1 LNRLIIDSAECWT
14 SMGKMERILSVVNI
28 IFLLGILVS
37 GMGKSREISDFNDYY
52 RASKLYSSKADIYQ
66 YEQIKDLSGKY
77 TLDDLFK
84 NSDLISKLES
94 LRGNVA
100 SYIYPPTFA
109 YLLIPISHLSYENAS
124 LLFFLINYVCL
135 LGSIYLMRSLFYP
148 SRFTYILFFSLLFS
162 FRFLENHANNN
173 QVAFILLF
181 LVLLSV
187 KTKNNIL
194 SGFLL
199 SLAVVIKLTPLIFVI
214 HFIYK
219 RRIKA
224 LFFFGAGLL
233 FWILLPLIPDI
244 DFGLKNWANWL
255 DMVLLSALKNP
266 VFRAW
271 KNNQSLIATLA
282 KYFMEGADPVNQLL
296 FRMPFYS
303 LSVGSVKLIFNF
315 IVLLILVPLFHRYRK
330 GIDSN
335 QSLSAL
341 FILSV
346 ILSGISWI
354 HTFAFFI
361 FPIGFIFHRITQTPE
376 LVWRKRIYFILC
388 ALIILT
394 GKSVGGSVVDSIS
407 LMFSFLL
414 YIGLGLY
421 FLILS
426 LPRREH

>member
-1 LNRLIIDSAECWT
+1 MNRLIIDSQELCN
-14 SMGKMERILSVVNI
+14 SMSKMERFLWSVNI
-28 IFLLGILVS
+28 IFLLAILISGID
-37 GMGKSREISDFNDYY
+37 KSKLISDFNDYY
-52 RASKLYSSKADIYQ
+52 RASKLLASHADIYQ
-66 YEQIKDLSGKY
+66 YDQIKDLSTKF
-77 TLDDLFK
+77 TIDDIFK
-84 NSDLISKLES
+84 NPELLSKLES
-94 LRGNVA
+94 LKGNIA

-109 YLLIPISHLSYENAS
+109 YLLIPISHLSYENSS
-124 LLFFLINYVCL
+124 LLFFLINFGCL
-135 LGSIYLMRSLFYP
+135 LGSLYIMKDLFYP
-148 SRFTYILFFSLLFS
+148 SRFTYVLFFALLFS

-181 LVLLSV
+181 LILSAV
-187 KTKNNIL
+187 KSKNNIL
-194 SGFLL
+194 SGLLL
-199 SLAVVIKLTPLIFVI
+199 SLAVIIKLTPLIFVL
-214 HFIYK
+214 HFVYK

-233 FWILLPLIPDI
+233 FWILLPLIGDI
-244 DFGLKNWANWL
+244 EYGLKNWENWF

-266 VFRAW
+266 IFRAW

-282 KYFMEGADPVNQLL
+282 KYFMDGADPVNQIL
-296 FRMPFYS
+296 FKMPFYT

-315 IVLLILVPLFHRYRK
+315 LVLLILVPLFYRYRK

-361 FPIGFIFHRITQTPE
+361 FPIGFIYHRLYQLPD
-376 LVWRKRIYFILC
+376 LVWRRRIYFLLC
-388 ALIILT
+388 SLIILT
-394 GKSVGGSVVDSIS
+394 GKSVAGSMIDSIS
-407 LMFSFLL
+407 LMFSLLL

-421 FLILS
+421 FLVLS
-426 LPRREH
+426 LPRREA